1 MYSVSYIS
9 LFLVHSSREQTITL
23 KIVDEDS
30 KQTYSLSILV
40 SARADELLRYANRD
54 QSQYCLYYNTK
65 GILNLDQ
72 SLLSQGIKD
81 GDQLI
86 CNQKYNL

>member
-1 MYSVSYIS
+1 M
-9 LFLVHSSREQTITL
+9 
-23 KIVDEDS
+23 DEDS

-40 SARADELLRYANRD
+40 SARADELLRYVNRD

>member
-1 MYSVSYIS
+1 M
-9 LFLVHSSREQTITL
+9 
-23 KIVDEDS
+23 DEDS